1 MGRIKKNLEN
11 TSLQNGTRNSCD
23 SIEADQSQIV
33 NYSEQQSTTEE
44 IPKPKKKKTK
54 EMHVE
59 DESLIEQKE
68 TPKKK
73 KIKKIK
79 QMESKEV
86 EENKPDATTKKLKK
100 KKLKS

>member
-1 MGRIKKNLEN
+1 MNDSASPTTPPISDVKKRKKKNKNKNKNLEN
-11 TSLQNGTRNSCD
+11 TSLQNGTGNSCD

-73 KIKKIK
+73 KIKVCAFWA
-79 QMESKEV
+79 SF
-86 EENKPDATTKKLKK
+86 
-100 KKLKS
+100 